1 MALWDHWMPT
11 KKNMI
16 VSCCLRIHDSMCIS
30 WAMLQTV
37 ESNSTLGLIFVE
49 FRILKFIVKNMSSSH
64 IQSQVCERS
73 SWIDFSFWCWLFSVA
88 TPIRSSWV
96 FSRPAPVSQK
106 LVGTGCRRLQLA
118 CLWSW
123 KRYGRVEFHYDTY
136 HPSPWT
142 RTMICIL
149 QEASMQLILWS
160 VHIMTTSHSAMFGS
174 FWQHRVKHLLIIRL
188 HHFFYVMIGSKS
200 KQNLNR
206 VFPFF
211 RI

>member
-1 MALWDHWMPT
+1 MLPSDPWFNVHIMSNATNCGKQLHTWLDFCF
-11 KKNMI
+11 
-16 VSCCLRIHDSMCIS
+16 VSDTEIHR
-30 WAMLQTV
+30 Q
-37 ESNSTLGLIFVE
+37 
-49 FRILKFIVKNMSSSH
+49 NMSSSH

-188 HHFFYVMIGSKS
+188 HHFFFV
-200 KQNLNR
+200 
-206 VFPFF
+206 
-211 RI
+211 